1 MVQRMVK
8 CELGL
13 LKCGC
18 LKWSLVFACNTCLLI
33 CSYNC
38 SFCYFK
44 ALNQNAELRSRLNR
58 IHSESIICDQVV
70 SVNIIPSPDE
80 VRLIQEQL
88 ENIYFMA
95 FEFLLIFAYFKQLF
109 SINNIFSINT
119 CVADSSVV
127 FELKYMCVLDIMIS
141 W

>member
-8 CELGL
+8 CELGSL
-13 LKCGC
+13 ECC
-18 LKWSLVFACNTCLLI
+18 PLKWSPVFICNTCLLI

-80 VRLIQEQL
+80 VRLIEEQL
-88 ENIYFMA
+88 ENIYFCG
-95 FEFLLIFAYFKQLF
+95 I
-109 SINNIFSINT
+109 
-119 CVADSSVV
+119 
-127 FELKYMCVLDIMIS
+127 
-141 W
+141 